1 MSVRAVAAAT
11 EEARATEAAIAAV
24 RARTLT
30 AKAVMAATAAA
41 TFGWDKLSPT
51 TKMNKRIIELNNE
64 RVAVMGIWGLGTYE
78 IMGVTILPGGGYL
91 SGH

>member
-1 MSVRAVAAAT
+1 
-11 EEARATEAAIAAV
+11 
-24 RARTLT
+24 
-30 AKAVMAATAAA
+30 MAATAAA